1 MAKTLKILVA
11 CGSGIATSSV
21 AVYRI
26 EEICEEFGIDARI
39 IKTTMREIPE
49 KSQSMDIVLTTNKY
63 SGECDCPVESVVNL
77 LTGINI
83 RATKEKIGKLLT
95 ELANQ

>member
-1 MAKTLKILVA
+1 MAKKLKILVA

-21 AVYRI
+21 AVYRV
-26 EEICEEFGIDARI
+26 EEICEECGIDAQI
-39 IKTTMREIPE
+39 FKTTMREIPE

-63 SGECDCPVESVVNL
+63 SGECNCPIESVVNL
-77 LTGINI
+77 LTGINVKV
-83 RATKEKIGKLLT
+83 TKEKIGKLLT